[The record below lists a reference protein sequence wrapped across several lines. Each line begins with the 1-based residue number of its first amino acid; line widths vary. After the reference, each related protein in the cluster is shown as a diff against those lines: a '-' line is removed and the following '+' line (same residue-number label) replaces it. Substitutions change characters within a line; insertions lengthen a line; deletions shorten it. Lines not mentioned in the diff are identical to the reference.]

1 MPLHHLP
8 YQVEADPGAGDILE
22 FRVVNPVELL
32 EQVPPCSLRDANPMV
47 PDHQVDSAV
56 LAVADDLDTGRA
68 GTELDGVLEQVVQR
82 CAQPLG
88 ITEHGKG
95 SLGQIEAE
103 PTLFELDLRLD
114 AIDRFA
120 DHRA

>member
-68 GTELDGVLEQVVQR
+68 GTELDGVLEQVVQC
-82 CAQPLG
+82 CAEPLG